1 MCRHSVIIITS
12 SLGGLQGLPGYAQTG
27 QSVSYIVLCIKGIHM
42 VYTVDVWYSSASS
55 LTVFSERDVPVA
67 VCLYS

>member
-1 MCRHSVIIITS
+1 M
-12 SLGGLQGLPGYAQTG
+12 PGYAQTG